1 MKALVYCG
9 KLGSSVWLR
18 LRVHIQLWVG
28 NLATE
33 SFESYT
39 EELKESKEG
48 SKQNALCFGL
58 EKGVTIC

>member
-1 MKALVYCG
+1 MVGDQAG
-9 KLGSSVWLR
+9 PGIIR
-18 LRVHIQLWVG
+18 L